1 MFSRW
6 ARFSP
11 GQRTG
16 SHWNAIG
23 AERGINAHS
32 MRQREFYQLLHISL
46 IFSDLLISL
55 IFFKNKRNQVVLKE
69 REAQTGFQFCSK
81 IQVSE
86 LKMSIQNSLH
96 RMILELERSRKEFG
110 FSETLG
116 STGNG
121 GSS

>member
-1 MFSRW
+1 
-6 ARFSP
+6 
-11 GQRTG
+11 
-16 SHWNAIG
+16 
-23 AERGINAHS
+23 
-32 MRQREFYQLLHISL
+32 MRQLEFYQLLHISL
-46 IFSDLLISL
+46 IFRDLLISL
-55 IFFKNKRNQVVLKE
+55 IFFSKRNQVVLKE

-96 RMILELERSRKEFG
+96 GMILELEKGRKEFG

-116 STGNG
+116 STGTG